1 MARVRA
7 PKVKKGDIITLKVI
21 EKGKVKA
28 RFKTESIEEARS
40 YYSKKYEAEVFCRA
54 WINDKKLTI
63 AEADLL
69 LLHKR
74 SPMLNTKAYWHKDRG
89 GY

>member
-1 MARVRA
+1 MARVKA
-7 PKVKKGDIITLKVI
+7 PKVKNGDTITLKVI
-21 EKGKVKA
+21 ERGKVKA
-28 RFKTESIEEARS
+28 MFKTKSIEEARS
-40 YYSKKYEAEVFCRA
+40 YYSKKYETDIFCRV
-54 WINDKKLTI
+54 WINDRKLTI

-74 SPMLNTKAYWHKDRG
+74 SPMLNTKIYWHKDRG